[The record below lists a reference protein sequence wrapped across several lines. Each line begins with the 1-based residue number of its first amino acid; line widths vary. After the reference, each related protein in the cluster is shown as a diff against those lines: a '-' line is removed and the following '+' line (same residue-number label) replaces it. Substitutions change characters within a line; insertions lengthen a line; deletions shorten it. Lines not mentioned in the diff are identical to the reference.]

1 MPTKQANA
9 ISWMIQHKVAPHLLM
24 LALIFGGLVMSFII
38 RKEYMPETSRDTI
51 SVRVSY
57 PGAAPSEMEV
67 AIAVPVEAAL
77 YSLDGISKVDTFI
90 RAGWVRVRAEL
101 EAGAIPQK
109 IYQDAQQAVNRISS
123 FPSGMERP
131 HVKLDSR
138 VADVMEL
145 IVHADLDRF
154 ALKRLTEQVRDRILQ
169 SPFISQVKLRG
180 IPQEEIHVEVAQTD
194 LQAYDLTL
202 SKVAAMLKKNVVEQ
216 SAGKIKAK
224 NGDIIV
230 SVDQREFWAQDLA
243 NVPIISDKSGDQLRL
258 GDIANVS
265 EGFADTR
272 DLVTYNGQLSAQLN
286 IYRVGEQT
294 PSQIADAIE
303 AMWPEILAMLPP
315 NAGIAI
321 VDDDA
326 KNYQKRLRLLLNNA
340 FLGLLLV
347 LIILSLFL
355 QFKLAFW
362 VVAGIPSSFLGA
374 MLFLPSFDVS
384 INMVS
389 MFGFIIAL
397 GIVVDDA
404 IISGENIFAHIQE
417 GMSFQ
422 EAAIKGANE
431 VAKPLTYAILTNI
444 VAFLPLLLLP
454 GSMKL
459 LFGAIPI
466 VVVLCFAV
474 SWVEALFILPAHL
487 AHIDNKKPN
496 IIERYFNK
504 AQKKCHQGLNHFIEH
519 TYSPLLNKCLLRPA
533 LVLSVACFIFC
544 IVMAYAFSGKMGFS
558 LYPKMDGRWVKANY
572 EISDSSTE
580 QQAVFLR
587 QTLATNADTM
597 IKKYGIEESVVST
610 RSIIRDNSVEVALLL
625 VESEERA
632 YSTNQVKEFW
642 REHAKSLPKLGKLRF
657 SGARRGSSAVSTASL
672 TLELRHSDSQVLALA
687 AKDAVDFLA
696 MSENVV
702 ATVNT
707 MEEGKPQWK
716 LSLNENGRSL
726 GLDATE
732 LAAQMR
738 ASLYGAR
745 AQRQHRLRNQVTTL
759 IRLPE
764 HERGDVNKIESL
776 LIRTKTG
783 GYAPLGSVATINKV
797 LAPGFILRR
806 KGQRVEKVGAEIL
819 PEENIPAVANMVK
832 NYLVPELQGRYPG
845 IKVVFGGDQE
855 EIADS
860 VSRLELGTGF
870 ALVAI
875 YILLAIA
882 FRSYS
887 QPIVIMAIIPFGA
900 VGAILGH
907 MALGFGLSIVSLMG
921 MLALA
926 GVVVNDSLI
935 LVEYANKK
943 FEQGHCALDSIKEA
957 CRRRIRPIILTT
969 ITTFCGLAPMVFE
982 TSRQA
987 QFVVP
992 MAVSLGFGI
1001 LFTTLVCLLVL
1012 PCLYLVINDKAI
1024 TIDEEVEVEEETEA
1038 QESQGEKGS
1047 SALLPS

>member
-1 MPTKQANA
+1 MTINP
-9 ISWMIQHKVAPHLLM
+9 ISWMIHHKVAPHLLM
-24 LALIFGGLVMSFII
+24 LALIFGGLVMSFMI

-51 SVRVSY
+51 SVVVSY

-67 AIAVPVEAAL
+67 GIAVPVEAVL
-77 YSLDGISKVDTFI
+77 YGINGISKMNTFI
-90 RAGWVRVRAEL
+90 GTGWMRVKAEL
-101 EAGAIPQK
+101 EAGAEPQK

-131 HVKLDSR
+131 YVRLDTR
-138 VADVMEL
+138 IADVMEL

-154 ALKRLTEQVRDRILQ
+154 SLKRLTEQIRDRILQ
-169 SPFISQVKLRG
+169 SPYISQVKLRG
-180 IPQEEIHVEVAQTD
+180 IPSEEIHVEVAQSD

-202 SKVAAMLKKNVVEQ
+202 DKIASLLKKNVVEK
-216 SAGKIKAK
+216 SAGKIKAAS
-224 NGDIIV
+224 GDILV
-230 SVDQREFWAQDLA
+230 SVDQREFWADELA
-243 NVPIISDKSGDQLRL
+243 KVPLISDKSGDQLRL
-258 GDIANVS
+258 GEIAKVT
-265 EGFADTR
+265 EGFADIR

-286 IYRVGEQT
+286 IYRMGTQT

-315 NAGIAI
+315 NAGVAI

-326 KNYQKRLRLLLNNA
+326 KNYQKRLSLLLSNA
-340 FLGLLLV
+340 FIGLILI
-347 LIILSLFL
+347 LIIMSLFL

-362 VVAGIPSSFLGA
+362 VVAGIPSAFLGA
-374 MLFLPSFDVS
+374 ILFLPSFDVS

-389 MFGFIIAL
+389 MFGFIVAL

-404 IISGENIFAHIQE
+404 IIAGENIYAHIQE
-417 GMSFQ
+417 GMSYQ

-474 SWVEALFILPAHL
+474 SWVEALFILPSHL
-487 AHIDNKKPN
+487 AHLDTKKPSK
-496 IIERYFNK
+496 IELRFNK
-504 AQKKCHQGLNHFIEH
+504 AQQTCQAKLNHFIE
-519 TYSPLLNKCLLRPA
+519 TIYFPFLNKCLNWPS
-533 LVLSVACFIFC
+533 LVLSIASFIFF
-544 IVMAYAFSGKMGFS
+544 IVIAYAFSGKMGFS
-558 LYPKMDGRWVKANY
+558 LYPKLDGRWVKANY
-572 EISDSSTE
+572 EISETTTE
-580 QQAVFLR
+580 QQAIVLR
-587 QTLATNADTM
+587 ETLEKSAESMTKTYAL
-597 IKKYGIEESVVST
+597 ESSVVST

-625 VESEERA
+625 VESEEREF
-632 YSTNQVKEFW
+632 STSQVKEFW
-642 REHAKSLPKLGKLRF
+642 REHAASLNKLGKLRF
-657 SGARRGSSAVSTASL
+657 SGARRGSSALATSSL
-672 TLELRHSDSQVLALA
+672 TIELRHSDSSVLSLA
-687 AKDAVDFLA
+687 AQDAVDFLNA
-696 MSENVV
+696 NEYVV
-702 ATVNT
+702 GTVNS

-716 LSLNENGRSL
+716 LTLNENGRAL
-726 GLDATE
+726 GLDAVD
-732 LAAQMR
+732 LSSQMR

-759 IRLPE
+759 VRLPE
-764 HERGDVNKIESL
+764 DERGDVNKIESV
-776 LIRTKTG
+776 LIRTQAG
-783 GYAPLGSVATINKV
+783 GYAPLASVATINKV
-797 LAPGFILRR
+797 LAPAYIIRR
-806 KGQRVEKVGAEIL
+806 KGQRVERVGAEII
-819 PEENIPAVANMVK
+819 PEENIPAVAQTVR
-832 NYLVPELQGRYPG
+832 NYLVPELEGRYPG

-870 ALVAI
+870 ALSGI

-887 QPIVIMAIIPFGA
+887 QPLIIMAIIPFGA

-907 MALGFGLSIVSLMG
+907 MALGFGLSVVSLMG

-943 FEQGHCALDSIKEA
+943 LKQGHSALDSIKEA
-957 CRRRIRPIILTT
+957 CRRRIRPILLTT
-969 ITTFCGLAPMVFE
+969 ITTFFGLAPMVFE

-1012 PCLYLVINDKAI
+1012 PSLYLVINQRRTNI
-1024 TIDEEVEVEEETEA
+1024 EEEH
-1038 QESQGEKGS
+1038 QVLVQSKD
-1047 SALLPS
+1047 L

>member
-1 MPTKQANA
+1 MPDKQVNP
-9 ISWMIQHKVAPHLLM
+9 ISWMINHRVAPHLLM
-24 LALIFGGLVMSFII
+24 LALIIGGLVMSFMI

-51 SVRVSY
+51 SVMVSY
-57 PGAAPSEMEV
+57 PGAAPSEIEV

-77 YSLDGISKVDTFI
+77 YGLNGISKIKTFI
-90 RAGWVRVRAEL
+90 STGWMRVRAEL
-101 EAGAIPQK
+101 EAGAEPQK

-131 HVKLDSR
+131 FVKLDTR

-154 ALKRLTEQVRDRILQ
+154 ALKRLTEQVRDRMLQ
-169 SPFISQVKLRG
+169 SAYISQVKLRG

-194 LQAYDLTL
+194 LQAYNLTL
-202 SKVAAMLKKNVVEQ
+202 SKISSILKKNVIER
-216 SAGKIKAK
+216 SAGKIKAD
-224 NGDIIV
+224 NGDINV
-230 SVDQREFWAQDLA
+230 SVDQREFWAEDLA

-258 GDIANVS
+258 GDIASVT
-265 EGFADTR
+265 EGFADIR

-286 IYRVGEQT
+286 IYRTGEQT

-303 AMWPEILAMLPP
+303 DMWPEILAMLPP
-315 NAGIAI
+315 GAGIAI

-326 KNYQKRLRLLLNNA
+326 KNYQKRLSLLLKNA
-340 FLGLLLV
+340 FVGLILV
-347 LIILSLFL
+347 LIIMSLFL

-404 IISGENIFAHIQE
+404 IIAGENIFSHIEE
-417 GMSFQ
+417 GMPFQ

-474 SWVEALFILPAHL
+474 SWVEALFILPSHL
-487 AHIDNKKPN
+487 AHINNKKPN
-496 IIERYFNK
+496 KIERWFNQ
-504 AQKKCHQGLNHFIEH
+504 AQKKCHRGLTHFIDNV
-519 TYSPLLNKCLLRPA
+519 YFPFLNKCLNWPS
-533 LVLSVACFIFC
+533 LVLSVAAFIFC
-544 IVMAYAFSGKMGFS
+544 IVMAYALSGRMGFS
-558 LYPKMDGRWVKANY
+558 LYPKMDGRWVIANY

-580 QQAVFLR
+580 QQAIVLR
-587 QTLATNADTM
+587 DTLENNAESM
-597 IKKYGIEESVVST
+597 IKVYDLENSVVSI

-625 VESEERA
+625 VESEERE
-632 YSTNQVKEFW
+632 YSTGQIKEFW
-642 REHAKSLPKLGKLRF
+642 REHAMLLPKQGKLRF
-657 SGARRGSSAVSTASL
+657 KGARRGSSALATASL
-672 TLELRHSDSQVLALA
+672 TIELRHSDSQVLAQA
-687 AKDAVDFLA
+687 AQDAIEFLDT
-696 MSENVV
+696 SENVV
-702 ATVNT
+702 ATVNS

-716 LSLNENGRSL
+716 LTLNENGRSL
-726 GLDATE
+726 GLDAVD
-732 LAAQMR
+732 LAEQMR
-738 ASLYGAR
+738 SSLYGSR

-759 IRLPE
+759 VRLPK
-764 HERGDVNKIESL
+764 HERGDVNKIESM

-783 GYAPLGSVATINKV
+783 GYAPLGSVANINKV
-797 LAPGFILRR
+797 LAPGIILRR

-819 PEENIPAVANMVK
+819 PEENIPAVAKMVQ
-832 NYLVPELQGRYPG
+832 NYLVPELEGRYPG

-855 EIADS
+855 EIAQS
-860 VSRLELGTGF
+860 VSRLQLGTGF
-870 ALVAI
+870 ALAAI

-907 MALGFGLSIVSLMG
+907 MILGFGLSVVSLMG

-943 FEQGHCALDSIKEA
+943 FEQGYSALDSIKEA
-957 CRRRIRPIILTT
+957 CRRRIRPILLTT

-1012 PCLYLVINDKAI
+1012 PSLYLVIHKR
-1024 TIDEEVEVEEETEA
+1024 VEEIQT
-1038 QESQGEKGS
+1038 QVPVS
-1047 SALLPS
+1047 LLSKEL

>member
-1 MPTKQANA
+1 VQVNQAKPVNP
-9 ISWMIQHKVAPHLLM
+9 ISWMIEHKIAPHLLM
-24 LALIFGGLVMSFII
+24 LALICGGLVMSFMI

-51 SVRVSY
+51 SVKVSY
-57 PGAAPSEMEV
+57 PGAAPSEMEIG
-67 AIAVPVEAAL
+67 IAVPVEAAL
-77 YSLDGISKVDTFI
+77 YSIDGISKINTFI
-90 RAGWVRVRAEL
+90 GTGWMRVRAEL
-101 EAGAIPQK
+101 EAGATPQK

-131 HVKLDSR
+131 YVKLDTR
-138 VADVMEL
+138 IADVMEL

-169 SPFISQVKLRG
+169 SPYISQVKLRG
-180 IPQEEIHVEVAQTD
+180 IPQEEIHVEVAQKD
-194 LQAYDLTL
+194 LQAYNLTL
-202 SKVAAMLKKNVVEQ
+202 SKIASMLKKNVVEQ
-216 SAGKIKAK
+216 SAGKIKA
-224 NGDIIV
+224 NSGDIIV
-230 SVDQREFWAQDLA
+230 SVDQRKFWAEDLA
-243 NVPIISDKSGDQLRL
+243 NVPLISDKSGDQLRL
-258 GDIANVS
+258 GDIAHVT
-265 EGFADTR
+265 EGFADQR
-272 DLVTYNGQLSAQLN
+272 DVVTYNGQLSAQLN
-286 IYRVGEQT
+286 IYRTGEQT

-303 AMWPEILAMLPP
+303 DMWPEILAMLPP
-315 NAGIAI
+315 SAGIAI

-326 KNYQKRLRLLLNNA
+326 KNYQKRLSLLLNNA
-340 FLGLLLV
+340 FVGLLLV
-347 LIILSLFL
+347 LIIMSLFL

-362 VVAGIPSSFLGA
+362 VVAGIPSAFLGA
-374 MLFLPSFDVS
+374 MLFLPIFDVS

-404 IISGENIFAHIQE
+404 IIAGENIYSHMQE
-417 GMSFQ
+417 GMSYQ

-474 SWVEALFILPAHL
+474 SWVEALFILPSHL
-487 AHIDNKKPN
+487 AHIDDKNPGK
-496 IIERYFNK
+496 IEQYFNK
-504 AQKKCHQGLNHFIEH
+504 AQKICNRRLNHFIEN
-519 TYSPLLNKCLLRPA
+519 TYFPFLNKCLNWPS

-544 IVMAYAFSGKMGFS
+544 IVIAYAFSGKMGFS
-558 LYPKMDGRWVKANY
+558 LYPKLDGRWVKANY
-572 EISDSSTE
+572 EISETTTE
-580 QQAVFLR
+580 RQAIVLR
-587 QTLATNADTM
+587 ETLENSAISM
-597 IKKYGIEESVVST
+597 VKQYGLASSVVST

-625 VESEERA
+625 VESEERE
-632 YSTNQVKEFW
+632 YSTGQVKEFW
-642 REHAKSLPKLGKLRF
+642 REHAKPLAKFGKLRF
-657 SGARRGSSAVSTASL
+657 SGARRGSSAIATASL
-672 TLELRHSDSQVLALA
+672 TIELRHSDSNVLALA
-687 AKDAVDFLA
+687 AQDAVDFLD
-696 MSENVV
+696 SSDNVV
-702 ATVNT
+702 ATVNS

-716 LSLNENGRSL
+716 LTLNENGRSL
-726 GLDATE
+726 GLNAVD

-759 IRLPE
+759 VRLPK
-764 HERGDVNKIESL
+764 HERGDVNKIESM
-776 LIRTKTG
+776 LIRTNSG
-783 GYAPLGSVATINKV
+783 GYAPLGSVATISKV
-797 LAPGFILRR
+797 LAPAYILRR
-806 KGQRVEKVGAEIL
+806 KGQRVENIGAEII
-819 PEENIPAVANMVK
+819 PEENIPAVGKMVRD
-832 NYLVPELQGRYPG
+832 YLVPELEGRYPG

-855 EIADS
+855 EIANS
-860 VSRLELGTGF
+860 VSRLQLGTGF
-870 ALVAI
+870 ALAAI

-887 QPIVIMAIIPFGA
+887 QPIVIMTIIPFGA

-907 MALGFGLSIVSLMG
+907 MVLGFGLSVVSLMG

-935 LVEYANKK
+935 LVEYANNK
-943 FEQGHCALDSIKEA
+943 FEQGYSALDSIKEA
-957 CRRRIRPIILTT
+957 CRRRIRPILLTT

-1012 PCLYLVINDKAI
+1012 PSLYLVINQKPKQI
-1024 TIDEEVEVEEETEA
+1024 QTDEIF
-1038 QESQGEKGS
+1038 
-1047 SALLPS
+1047 

>member
-1 MPTKQANA
+1 MPVNA
-9 ISWMIQHKVAPHLLM
+9 ISWMINHKIAPHLLM
-24 LALIFGGLVMSFII
+24 LSLVFGGLVMSFII

-67 AIAVPVEAAL
+67 AIAVPIEAAL
-77 YSLDGISKVDTFI
+77 YSIDGISKMNTYI
-90 RAGWVRVRAEL
+90 GTGWMRVSAEL
-101 EAGAIPQK
+101 EAGATPQK
-109 IYQDAQQAVNRISS
+109 IYQDAQQVVNRISS

-131 HVKLDSR
+131 FVKLDTR
-138 VADVMEL
+138 IADVMEL

-169 SPFISQVKLRG
+169 SPYISQVKLRG
-180 IPQEEIHVEVAQTD
+180 IPQEEIHVEVAQID
-194 LQAYDLTL
+194 LQAYNLTL
-202 SKVAAMLKKNVVEQ
+202 SKIAAMLKKNVVEQ
-216 SAGKIKAK
+216 SAGKIKADS
-224 NGDIIV
+224 GDIIV
-230 SVDQREFWAQDLA
+230 SVDQRKFWAEELA
-243 NVPIISDKSGDQLRL
+243 AVPIIYDESGDQLRL
-258 GDIANVS
+258 GDIANVT
-265 EGFADTR
+265 EGFADQR
-272 DLVTYNGQLSAQLN
+272 DLVTYDGQRSGQLN
-286 IYRVGEQT
+286 IYRAGEQT
-294 PSQIADAIE
+294 PSQIADEIE
-303 AMWPEILAMLPP
+303 GMWPELLAMLPP
-315 NAGIAI
+315 GAGIAI

-326 KNYQKRLRLLLNNA
+326 KNYQKRLSLLLNNA
-340 FLGLLLV
+340 FIGLLLV
-347 LIILSLFL
+347 LIIMSLFL

-362 VVAGIPSSFLGA
+362 VVAGIPSAFLGA

-404 IISGENIFAHIQE
+404 IIAGENIFSHVQE
-417 GMSFQ
+417 GMSYQ

-444 VAFLPLLLLP
+444 VAFLPLLFLP

-474 SWVEALFILPAHL
+474 SWVEALFILPSHL
-487 AHIDNKKPN
+487 AHINDKNPGK
-496 IIERYFNK
+496 IEQWFNK
-504 AQKKCHQGLNHFIEH
+504 AQKICNRRLNHFVEQV
-519 TYSPLLNKCLLRPA
+519 YFPVLNHCLKRTS
-533 LVLSVACFIFC
+533 LVLSVAFFIFC
-544 IVMAYAFSGKMGFS
+544 IVIAYAFSGKMGFS
-558 LYPKMDGRWVKANY
+558 LYPKLDGRWVKANY
-572 EISDSSTE
+572 EISETTTE
-580 QQAVFLR
+580 QQAIVLR
-587 QTLATNADTM
+587 ETLESSAHSMVKAYTL
-597 IKKYGIEESVVST
+597 ESSVVST

-632 YSTNQVKEFW
+632 YSTGEIKEFW
-642 REHAKSLPKLGKLRF
+642 RQHAKSLPKLGKLRF
-657 SGARRGSSAVSTASL
+657 SGARRGSSAIATASL
-672 TLELRHSDSQVLALA
+672 TIELRHGDSNVLALA
-687 AKDAVDFLA
+687 AQDAVDFLDS
-696 MSENVV
+696 SENVV
-702 ATVNT
+702 ATINS

-716 LSLNENGRSL
+716 LHLNENGRSL
-726 GLDATE
+726 GLDAVD
-732 LAAQMR
+732 LASQMR

-759 IRLPE
+759 VRLPE
-764 HERGDVNKIESL
+764 HERGDVNKIESML
-776 LIRTKTG
+776 VRTKAG
-783 GYAPLGSVATINKV
+783 GYAPLGSVATIDKV
-797 LAPGFILRR
+797 LSPAYILRR
-806 KGQRVEKVGAEIL
+806 KGQRIEKVGAEIL
-819 PEENIPAVANMVK
+819 PEENIPAVASMVK
-832 NYLVPELQGRYPG
+832 NYLVPELEGRYPG

-855 EIADS
+855 EIAHS
-860 VSRLELGTGF
+860 VSKLQLGTGF
-870 ALVAI
+870 ALSGI

-887 QPIVIMAIIPFGA
+887 QPLVIMAIIPFGA

-907 MALGFGLSIVSLMG
+907 MMLGFGLSVVSLMG

-935 LVEYANKK
+935 LVEYANNKVA
-943 FEQGHCALDSIKEA
+943 QGYSVLDSIKEA
-957 CRRRIRPIILTT
+957 CRRRIRPILLTT

-1012 PCLYLVINDKAI
+1012 PSLYLVINRKQI
-1024 TIDEEVEVEEETEA
+1024 ET
-1038 QESQGEKGS
+1038 QENIQDLIKVKYCK
-1047 SALLPS
+1047 

>member
-1 MPTKQANA
+1 MKFSP
-9 ISWMIQHKVAPHLLM
+9 ISWMIDHKIAPHLLM

-38 RKEYMPETSRDTI
+38 RKEYMPETTRDTI

-57 PGAAPSEMEV
+57 PGAAPSEMEL
-67 AIAVPVEAAL
+67 AIAVPIEAAL
-77 YSLDGISKVDTFI
+77 DGLDSVSRVDTRI
-90 RAGWVRVRAEL
+90 GTGWMRVTAEL
-101 EAGAIPQK
+101 EAGANPQK
-109 IYQDAQQAVNRISS
+109 VYQDSQQAVNRVSS
-123 FPSGMERP
+123 FPSGMEQP
-131 HVKLDSR
+131 YVVLDTS
-138 VADVMEL
+138 VADVMEI

-169 SPFISQVKLRG
+169 SPYISQVKLRG
-180 IPQEEIHVEVAQTD
+180 IPQEEIHVEVAQSD
-194 LQAYDLTL
+194 LQAYNLTL
-202 SKVAAMLKKNVVEQ
+202 NNIASILKNNVVEQ
-216 SAGKIKAK
+216 SAGKIKAD

-230 SVDQREFWAQDLA
+230 SVDQREFWAEDLA
-243 NVPIISDKSGDQLRL
+243 NVPIVSDESGDQLRL
-258 GDIANVS
+258 GEIAKVT

-272 DLVTYNGQLSAQLN
+272 DVVTYNGQLSAQLN
-286 IYRVGEQT
+286 IYRMGEQT
-294 PSQIADAIE
+294 PSEIADAIQE
-303 AMWPEILAMLPP
+303 MWPELLDILPP
-315 NAGIAI
+315 NAGISI

-326 KNYQKRLRLLLNNA
+326 KNYQKRLSLLLSNA
-340 FLGLLLV
+340 FMGLLLV
-347 LIILSLFL
+347 LIVMSLFL

-389 MFGFIIAL
+389 MFGFIVAL

-404 IISGENIFAHIQE
+404 IIAGENIYSHVQE

-474 SWVEALFILPAHL
+474 SWVEALFILPSHL
-487 AHIDNKKPN
+487 SHINDKNPNK
-496 IIERYFNK
+496 IEQLFNK
-504 AQKKCHQGLNHFIEH
+504 AQAVCQGKLNDFIEKI
-519 TYSPLLNKCLLRPA
+519 YLPFLSKCLQQA
-533 LVLSVACFIFC
+533 VLTLSIACLIFC
-544 IVMAYAFSGKMGFS
+544 VVIAYAFSGKMGFS
-558 LYPKMDGRWVKANY
+558 LYPKLDGRWVKASY
-572 EISDSSTE
+572 EISETTTE
-580 QQAVFLR
+580 QQAQELKNK
-587 QTLATNADTM
+587 LENSAYTM
-597 IKKYGIEESVVST
+597 MNDNNIENNIVSVRT
-610 RSIIRDNSVEVALLL
+610 IIRENSVEVALLL
-625 VESEERA
+625 VESEERE
-632 YSTNQVKEFW
+632 YSTEQVKEMW
-642 REHAKSLPKLGKLRF
+642 RSHAENLPNIGKLRF
-657 SGARRGSSAVSTASL
+657 SGARRGSSSNVDASL
-672 TLELRHSDSQVLALA
+672 TIELRHSDSTILALA
-687 AKDAVDFLA
+687 AKDAIDFLA
-696 MSENVV
+696 NSDDVV
-702 ATVNT
+702 ATVNS

-716 LSLNENGRSL
+716 LTLNENGRAL
-726 GLDATE
+726 GLDAVDLSTQ
-732 LAAQMR
+732 LR
-738 ASLYGAR
+738 SSLYGSR

-759 IRLPE
+759 VRLPE
-764 HERGDVNKIESL
+764 HERADVNKIESM
-776 LIRTKTG
+776 LIRTKGG

-797 LAPGFILRR
+797 LAPAFILRR
-806 KGQRVEKVGAEIL
+806 KGQRIEKIGAEIL
-819 PEENIPAVANMVK
+819 PVENIPAVTLMVK
-832 NYLVPELQGRYPG
+832 DYLVPDLEGRYPG
-845 IKVVFGGDQE
+845 LKVGFGGDQE
-855 EIADS
+855 EIAQS
-860 VSRLELGTGF
+860 VSSLQLGTAF
-870 ALVAI
+870 ALVGI

-887 QPIVIMAIIPFGA
+887 QPIIIMAIIPFGA

-907 MALGFGLSIVSLMG
+907 MVLGFGLSVVSLMG

-943 FEQGHCALDSIKEA
+943 LEQGASVLEAVNEA
-957 CRRRIRPIILTT
+957 CRRRIRPILLTT

-1012 PCLYLVINDKAI
+1012 PSLYLVINDKKQ
-1024 TIDEEVEVEEETEA
+1024 TR
-1038 QESQGEKGS
+1038 K
-1047 SALLPS
+1047 

>member
-1 MPTKQANA
+1 MKFSP
-9 ISWMIQHKVAPHLLM
+9 ISWMIDHKIAPHLLM
-24 LALIFGGLVMSFII
+24 LALICGGLVMSFII
-38 RKEYMPETSRDTI
+38 RKEYMPETTRDTI
-51 SVRVSY
+51 SVRVIY
-57 PGAAPSEMEV
+57 PGAAPSEMEL
-67 AIAVPVEAAL
+67 AIAVPIEAAL
-77 YSLDGISKVDTFI
+77 DSLDSVSRVDTRI
-90 RAGWVRVRAEL
+90 GTGWMRVTAEL
-101 EAGAIPQK
+101 EAGANPQK
-109 IYQDAQQAVNRISS
+109 VYQDSQQAVNRISS
-123 FPSGMERP
+123 FPSGMEQP
-131 HVKLDSR
+131 YVVLDTS
-138 VADVMEL
+138 VADVMEI

-169 SPFISQVKLRG
+169 SPYISQVKLRG
-180 IPQEEIHVEVAQTD
+180 IPEEEIHIEVAQSD

-202 SKVAAMLKKNVVEQ
+202 NNIASILKNNVVEQ
-216 SAGKIKAK
+216 SAGKIKAD

-230 SVDQREFWAQDLA
+230 SVDQREFWAEDLA
-243 NVPIISDKSGDQLRL
+243 NVPIVTDESGDQLRL
-258 GDIANVS
+258 GEIAKVT

-272 DLVTYNGQLSAQLN
+272 DVVTYNGQLSAQLN
-286 IYRVGEQT
+286 IYRMGEQT
-294 PSQIADAIE
+294 PSEIADAIQE
-303 AMWPEILAMLPP
+303 MWPELLDLLPP
-315 NAGIAI
+315 NAGISI

-326 KNYQKRLRLLLNNA
+326 KNYQKRLSLLLSNA
-340 FLGLLLV
+340 FMGLVLV
-347 LIILSLFL
+347 LIVMSLFL

-389 MFGFIIAL
+389 MFGFIVAL

-404 IISGENIFAHIQE
+404 IIAGENIYSHVQE

-474 SWVEALFILPAHL
+474 SWVEALFILPSHL
-487 AHIDNKKPN
+487 AHINDKNPNK
-496 IIERYFNK
+496 IEQLFNK
-504 AQKKCHQGLNHFIEH
+504 AQAVCQGKLNHFIENI
-519 TYSPLLNKCLLRPA
+519 YLPFLSKCLQQA
-533 LVLSVACFIFC
+533 VLTLSIACLIFC
-544 IVMAYAFSGKMGFS
+544 VVITYAFSGKMGFS
-558 LYPKMDGRWVKANY
+558 LYPKLDGRWVKASY
-572 EISDSSTE
+572 EISETTTE
-580 QQAVFLR
+580 QQAQELKNK
-587 QTLATNADTM
+587 LENSAYTM
-597 IKKYGIEESVVST
+597 IDDNNIENNVVSVRT
-610 RSIIRDNSVEVALLL
+610 IIRENSVEVALLL
-625 VESEERA
+625 VESEERE
-632 YSTNQVKEFW
+632 YSTEQVKEMW
-642 REHAKSLPKLGKLRF
+642 RSHAENLPNIGKLRF
-657 SGARRGSSAVSTASL
+657 SGARRGSSSNVDASL
-672 TLELRHSDSQVLALA
+672 TIELRHSDSTILALA
-687 AKDAVDFLA
+687 AKDAIEFL
-696 MSENVV
+696 SNSDDVV
-702 ATVNT
+702 ATVNS

-716 LSLNENGRSL
+716 LTLNENGRAL
-726 GLDATE
+726 GLDAVDLSTQ
-732 LAAQMR
+732 LR
-738 ASLYGAR
+738 SSLYGSR

-759 IRLPE
+759 VRLPE
-764 HERGDVNKIESL
+764 HERADVNKIESM
-776 LIRTKTG
+776 LIRTKGG

-797 LAPGFILRR
+797 LAPAFILRR
-806 KGQRVEKVGAEIL
+806 KGQRIEKLGAEIL
-819 PEENIPAVANMVK
+819 PVENIPAVTLMVK
-832 NYLVPELQGRYPG
+832 DYLVPDLEGRYPG
-845 IKVVFGGDQE
+845 LKVGFGGEQE
-855 EIADS
+855 EIAQS
-860 VSRLELGTGF
+860 VSSLQFGTAF
-870 ALVAI
+870 ALVGI

-887 QPIVIMAIIPFGA
+887 QPIIIMAIIPFGA

-907 MALGFGLSIVSLMG
+907 MVLGFGLSVVSLMG

-943 FEQGHCALDSIKEA
+943 LEQGDSALEAVSEA

-1012 PCLYLVINDKAI
+1012 PSLYLVINNRRNLPTNKLP
-1024 TIDEEVEVEEETEA
+1024 V
-1038 QESQGEKGS
+1038 SEKS
-1047 SALLPS
+1047 